1 MRITQGMMTN
11 NILQNM
17 SMGYGKLADYQN
29 QLATGKKITR
39 PSQDPVVASMGIAYR
54 TDVNHITQYQKNVTT
69 ADKWLQSSDSALSQ
83 VNDVLDTIRELTNQ
97 ASNDTYTPAQ
107 RQTIGDQ
114 ISQLTQQ
121 LVTIGNTQIGGQYI
135 FSGEDSQNPLLTE
148 DSTGAVS
155 INSTALANPS
165 LSVNVNDGVS
175 MPINVNPNQVFTS
188 SLFSDLSDLKN
199 ALNDPSST
207 GEQIDGFL
215 DKIDTHLNDVAN
227 AQADV
232 GAKQN
237 RVDTISSQ
245 LDAQNTMATQIMAT
259 NEDADY
265 ASVIVN
271 LNQQQ
276 NVYNA
281 SLAVGARI
289 IQQSLVDFLK

>member
-1 MRITQGMMTN
+1 MTN